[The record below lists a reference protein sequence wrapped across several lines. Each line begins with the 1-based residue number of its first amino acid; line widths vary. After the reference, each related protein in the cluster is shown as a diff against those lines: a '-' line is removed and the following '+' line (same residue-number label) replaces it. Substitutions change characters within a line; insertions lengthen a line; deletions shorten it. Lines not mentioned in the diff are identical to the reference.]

1 VGRLEQWLL
10 YDARRMSTFVS
21 PGRALRRAGA
31 ALLIVAGL
39 FAVWSGTRVVK
50 AWWGAERIEYDTPA
64 ARTEISSADDALREQ
79 VAGEIR
85 DAEAAEAAEADAD
98 QDPQGDSTAFTPEE
112 VSPIEGLIS
121 AANPFDPDSV
131 QAFLIIGT
139 DQRPELGE
147 SSRADVIVMVIFPP
161 GDDPIMV
168 SLPRDLWLPNPCTGG
183 MSRINANLNGCG
195 DKATGPELMAIAV
208 EDYTGIHV
216 DHFAVFDFEGF
227 KEIVDQVGGV
237 EVCVDDTVKT
247 DWRAGRPEVVFEPGC
262 TLTDGHGALAWMR
275 SRHTQVLNDNGAWV
289 TMPGVNDLARN
300 QRQQDMLIQALRKLK
315 EYRNLTEFAGVVE
328 TLAGTFS
335 IDDDL
340 SLFGAI
346 GLAWSQRDL
355 DPSSILRP
363 VIPTRFYTTEAGAI
377 VLIPTETFHD
387 VLASVYPDVDGL
399 LAEGADGGTASDA
412 PAIPAG

>member
-1 VGRLEQWLL
+1 
-10 YDARRMSTFVS
+10 
-21 PGRALRRAGA
+21 
-31 ALLIVAGL
+31 
-39 FAVWSGTRVVK
+39 
-50 AWWGAERIEYDTPA
+50 
-64 ARTEISSADDALREQ
+64 
-79 VAGEIR
+79 
-85 DAEAAEAAEADAD
+85 
-98 QDPQGDSTAFTPEE
+98 
-112 VSPIEGLIS
+112 
-121 AANPFDPDSV
+121 
-131 QAFLIIGT
+131 
-139 DQRPELGE
+139 
-147 SSRADVIVMVIFPP
+147 
-161 GDDPIMV
+161 
-168 SLPRDLWLPNPCTGG
+168 
-183 MSRINANLNGCG
+183 
-195 DKATGPELMAIAV
+195 
-208 EDYTGIHV
+208 
-216 DHFAVFDFEGF
+216 
-227 KEIVDQVGGV
+227 
-237 EVCVDDTVKT
+237 
-247 DWRAGRPEVVFEPGC
+247 
-262 TLTDGHGALAWMR
+262 
-275 SRHTQVLNDNGAWV
+275 VLNDNGAWV